1 MAFFIPDIR
10 MLLSDIELT
19 GFASD
24 LSEVCE
30 AMKTP
35 KYFCQV
41 MEMEWDSLVP
51 AHWAVAAGKMGN
63 LWAS

>member
-10 MLLSDIELT
+10 MLLSVIELT

-30 AMKTP
+30 AVKTP

-41 MEMEWDSLVP
+41 MGMEWGSLVP
-51 AHWAVAAGKMGN
+51 AHQAVVDGKTGNSWAF
-63 LWAS
+63 